1 MHLLILALR
10 ELALASTIIAPSR
23 NNIEQEVLL
32 LLADEYRPACAFSMT
47 NPGSLTMG
55 FAGVDPR
62 QLVPPSANQDS
73 RTRTRSSPLEGF
85 KITTSISIISS
96 RSSSLQPS
104 QVQHLDDCQI
114 HRRQK
119 RTRRPRR
126 QTRGPY
132 SGTPLEESRRTAEDS
147 PISRRPTAART
158 PTTRQDND

>member
-1 MHLLILALR
+1 M
-10 ELALASTIIAPSR
+10 
-23 NNIEQEVLL
+23 N
-32 LLADEYRPACAFSMT
+32 

-55 FAGVDPR
+55 FAGVYPR
-62 QLVPPSANQDS
+62 QLAPSVGTTQVGITISAVPPSADQDS
-73 RTRTRSSPLEGF
+73 RTRTRSSPLEEF

-96 RSSSLQPS
+96 RSSSLQTS
-104 QVQHLDDCQI
+104 QVQHPDDCQI
-114 HRRQK
+114 HRRRK

-158 PTTRQDND
+158 PTTRQDNDSETQTGEYYDPYRRPDEFTNF